1 MGLNYTKGNILL
13 NDLLRSDISMI
24 CVNVYQTVACPEFYV
39 SFHEGMG
46 CNQKHLYHTLSVVV
60 TPAPVWVPIQRPLIP
75 MFA

>member
-1 MGLNYTKGNILL
+1 
-13 NDLLRSDISMI
+13 MI
-24 CVNVYQTVACPEFYV
+24 CVNVYQTVAYSEFYV

-46 CNQKHLYHTLSVVV
+46 CEQKHLYHTLSVAV